1 MEKLWAP
8 WRMDYVR
15 SPKEKGCVFC
25 TKPAKDEDQDSLIL
39 ARGKNVFVLMN
50 LYPYNNAHLLVVPY
64 RHVNNTQKLS
74 HEILSEMMWFV
85 DRSMRILKEK
95 VSAEGFNFGA
105 NIGSAGGAGIEEH
118 IHFHVVPRWTGD
130 TNFMPVL
137 GETKVQV
144 SGLQET
150 YDLLK
155 PAFNQLM
162 ETQ

>member
-8 WRMDYVR
+8 WSMDYVR

>member
-118 IHFHVVPRWTGD
+118 IH
-130 TNFMPVL
+130 
-137 GETKVQV
+137 
-144 SGLQET
+144 
-150 YDLLK
+150 
-155 PAFNQLM
+155 
-162 ETQ
+162 

>member
-1 MEKLWAP
+1 
-8 WRMDYVR
+8 MDYVR

>member
-1 MEKLWAP
+1 M
-8 WRMDYVR
+8 YVVQ
-15 SPKEKGCVFC
+15 KKKDVFFC

>member
-1 MEKLWAP
+1 
-8 WRMDYVR
+8 
-15 SPKEKGCVFC
+15 
-25 TKPAKDEDQDSLIL
+25 
-39 ARGKNVFVLMN
+39 
-50 LYPYNNAHLLVVPY
+50 
-64 RHVNNTQKLS
+64 